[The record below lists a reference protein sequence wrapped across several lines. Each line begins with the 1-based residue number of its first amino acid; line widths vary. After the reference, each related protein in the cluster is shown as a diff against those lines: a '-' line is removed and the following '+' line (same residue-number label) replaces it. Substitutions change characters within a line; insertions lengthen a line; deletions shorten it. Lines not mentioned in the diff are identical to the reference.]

1 MISEDSFFQL
11 FCKEVQTLS
20 AEKGLVESESA
31 LIIETV
37 RQALANQ
44 FLDERHIVA
53 KFSGQG
59 IADEH

>member
-53 KFSGQG
+53 RLSGQG
-59 IADEH
+59 TADEH

>member
-37 RQALANQ
+37 RQALANP

-53 KFSGQG
+53 RLSGQG
-59 IADEH
+59 TANEH